1 MPHQTQDTAVSD
13 QRELAG
19 RVAIVTGSARNIGR
33 SIALSLAEGGAAV
46 VVNARASQAEAE
58 ETVARIVDRG
68 GRAML
73 AMADLT
79 DPAAV
84 RGIVTRCVETYSRL
98 DILVNNAAVRSDQS
112 IEAIGFED
120 WKRITAS
127 ILDTAFLCS
136 QAAIPH
142 LRRSDSA
149 AIVNIGGVAA
159 HVGVRGRAHVSAAKA
174 GVAGLTRALGAELAA
189 DGITVNCVSPGRIE
203 TVRKGPLPEHFRER
217 PVPLGRGG
225 TPDEVAAAVRY
236 LVGPGGRFLTG
247 QVLHLNG
254 GWHMGQ

>member
-1 MPHQTQDTAVSD
+1 MTHPAPDNAD
-13 QRELAG
+13 DRRELAG

-33 SIALSLAEGGAAV
+33 SIALALAEGGAAV

-58 ETVARIVDRG
+58 ETVSRIRDRG
-68 GRAML
+68 GRALL

-84 RGIVTRCVETYSRL
+84 RGVVARCVETYSRL

-112 IEAIGFED
+112 IEAIGFDD
-120 WKRITAS
+120 WKHITAS

-142 LRRSDSA
+142 LRRSDRA

-174 GVAGLTRALGAELAA
+174 GLTGLTRAMGAELAS

-203 TVRKGPLPEHFRER
+203 TVRDGALPEHFRER
-217 PVPLGRGG
+217 PIPLGRGG

-236 LVGPGGRFLTG
+236 LVGPSGRFVTG